1 MWSPSWFW
9 TWCSLALVARPAAVF
24 LLLAPFRM
32 PWRQKLLLCAAG
44 LRGAAAIVFSLVVAA
59 KKLGLV
65 DPGGTV
71 LWIFTDYQET
81 SAARLVQL
89 PANTL
94 LRGAP
99 RFVADLPL
107 PKGVPI
113 VEILRAG
120 ETVVPGGGT
129 LVKEGVTLTLCG
141 EEGRLSALLS
151 PEADS

>member
-1 MWSPSWFW
+1 MLPQIKP
-9 TWCSLALVARPAAVF
+9 PA
-24 LLLAPFRM
+24 
-32 PWRQKLLLCAAG
+32 
-44 LRGAAAIVFSLVVAA
+44 
-59 KKLGLV
+59 
-65 DPGGTV
+65 GG
-71 LWIFTDYQET
+71 
-81 SAARLVQL
+81 L

-107 PKGVPI
+107 PEGVLI

-129 LVKEGVTLTLCG
+129 LVKEGDTLTLCG
-141 EEGRLSALLS
+141 EEERLSALLS